1 VLLPATIVRFTQN
14 HKMPYGIQS
23 SFGVEFQ
30 PYKDAVLNI
39 SYLRTH
45 GVHLGSFFNINQPS
59 PTGSV
64 LVHDSNGDLG
74 VKNTFFCPVSVCG
87 APGVPGSRNP
97 NYFTY
102 FEADSR
108 WYSEFDGLLVN
119 LNKRVSHHVGYGI
132 SYTWSKTLDDGPNP
146 SFVLIPQDSGNF
158 GAEKALSAD
167 DVRHR
172 FVGSMTLAG
181 PTHLNAVLNDFEF
194 STIVTLESPHYFT
207 KFVGFDANGDG
218 FPLNDRVGLEPR
230 NTFRGDS
237 YQTVDLRL
245 SRTFN
250 VTEKVHLQGMAEAF
264 NALNNVNIRYFN
276 TVYGAPDFIPAGT
289 PGTFLDGSP
298 NPGYGTPRAVFNPRQ
313 IQLAL
318 RVTF

>member
-1 VLLPATIVRFTQN
+1 
-14 HKMPYGIQS
+14 
-23 SFGVEFQ
+23 
-30 PYKDAVLNI
+30 
-39 SYLRTH
+39 
-45 GVHLGSFFNINQPS
+45 
-59 PTGSV
+59 
-64 LVHDSNGDLG
+64 
-74 VKNTFFCPVSVCG
+74 
-87 APGVPGSRNP
+87 
-97 NYFTY
+97 
-102 FEADSR
+102 
-108 WYSEFDGLLVN
+108 
-119 LNKRVSHHVGYGI
+119 
-132 SYTWSKTLDDGPNP
+132 
-146 SFVLIPQDSGNF
+146 VLIPQDSGSF
-158 GAEKALSAD
+158 GSEKAVSSD

-172 FVGSMTLAG
+172 FVGNVTVAG

-245 SRTFN
+245 SRTFK
-250 VTEKVHLQGMAEAF
+250 VAEQVHLQGMAEAF

-289 PGTFLDGSP
+289 PGTFFEGSP
-298 NPGYGTPRAVFNPRQ
+298 NPGFGTPRAVFNPRQ